1 MEKKLISVIVPV
13 YNVEAYLERCVDSI
27 LKQTYKEL
35 EIILVDDGSPDNCG
49 KICDKLAERDDRI
62 RIIHKKNGG
71 LSSARNAGIEI
82 ANGEYIGFVDSDDY
96 LNPHMIE
103 KMVNEAIRTNSD
115 IVTCGYCI
123 EYKGLSIPVSPMRKK
138 TMDSLSALRAL
149 SQNKGINNYP
159 WGKLYAASCF
169 KDVKF
174 PDEKKGFEDT
184 YTVFKAIYNA
194 NRVSIMPNCYYHYV
208 KRPGSLTDHMDIVQ
222 AYEMRAAYEYQ
233 ELCLHQWFPNENFY
247 YDINFYNSDMVIL
260 YTLIFFYS
268 RKDQPVYVPAVI
280 DWSKINIFYRIGYV
294 VWRLIACVKFGWSLK
309 WQEN

>member
-1 MEKKLISVIVPV
+1 MYKVSILIPV
-13 YNVEAYLERCVDSI
+13 YNVEKYLSKCLESI
-27 LKQTYKEL
+27 LLQTYKNIEIIIINDGTTDSSL
-35 EIILVDDGSPDNCG
+35 EIANLYASKYDF
-49 KICDKLAERDDRI
+49 
-62 RIIHKKNGG
+62 IHVY
-71 LSSARNAGIEI
+71 SYENAGISTTRNRALEK
-82 ANGEYIGFVDSDDY
+82 ATGDYYLFVDSDDY
-96 LNPHMIE
+96 LDPKMIE
-103 KMVNEAIRTNSD
+103 KMVDRAIQTNSD

-123 EYKGLSIPVSPMRKK
+123 EYKGLSIPVSPMRKQ

-169 KDVKF
+169 KNVLF

-184 YTVFKAIYNA
+184 YTVFKSIYNA
-194 NRVSIMPNCYYHYV
+194 NRISIMPNCYYHYV

-233 ELCLHQWFPNENFY
+233 ELCLHQWFPEENFY

-280 DWSKINIFYRIGYV
+280 DWSKINIFYKIGYR
-294 VWRLIACVKFGWSLK
+294 VWRFIACIKFGWSLK

>member
-1 MEKKLISVIVPV
+1 MYKVSVLIPV
-13 YNVEAYLERCVDSI
+13 YNVEKYLSKCLDSI
-27 LKQTYKEL
+27 IQQTYKDI
-35 EIILVDDGSPDNCG
+35 EIIIINDGTTDSSLDIANLYAS
-49 KICDKLAERDDRI
+49 KYNF
-62 RIIHKKNGG
+62 IHVF
-71 LSSARNAGIEI
+71 SYENAGISTTRNRALEK
-82 ANGEYIGFVDSDDY
+82 ATGDYYLFVDSDDY
-96 LNPHMIE
+96 LHPHMIE
-103 KMVNEAIRTNSD
+103 NMIEKAITTNSD
-115 IVTCGYCI
+115 IVTCGYRI
-123 EYKGLSIPVSPMRKK
+123 ECKGLSIPVSPMRKK

-169 KDVKF
+169 RNVQF
-174 PDEKKGFEDT
+174 PVEKKGFEDT

-194 NRVSIMPNCYYHYV
+194 NRVSILPNCYYHYV

-233 ELCLHQWFPNENFY
+233 ELCLHQWFPQENFY

-294 VWRLIACVKFGWSLK
+294 VWRLIACFKFGWSLK